1 MNGQRK
7 CGIYRPWSVLNH
19 KKNEIMSFATMG
31 PVGLV
36 VIMPS
41 EISQTEKD
49 LYSMLPLYWKPKK

>member
-1 MNGQRK
+1 MDKENVVY
-7 CGIYRPWSVLNH
+7 IDHEVLLNH

>member
-1 MNGQRK
+1 MVY
-7 CGIYRPWSVLNH
+7 IDHEVLLNH

-49 LYSMLPLYWKPKK
+49 RCCHLYVGS

>member
-1 MNGQRK
+1 MVKENVVY
-7 CGIYRPWSVLNH
+7 IHHEVLLNH

>member
-1 MNGQRK
+1 MVKENVVY
-7 CGIYRPWSVLNH
+7 IHYIHFNH

-31 PVGLV
+31 PVGLG

>member
-1 MNGQRK
+1 MDKENVVY
-7 CGIYRPWSVLNH
+7 IDHEVLLNH

-49 LYSMLPLYWKPKK
+49 LYSMLPLYWKSKK